1 MRSHAGSSV
10 WILPGFFHLHVLQV
24 SVMRQ
29 LGLTSRIS
37 CGSGP
42 RVCDH
47 LRKKRSSSSGEEAK
61 LATTTAIFGIQNVLP
76 GGVDVS
82 RVGNN
87 EDGEIGRRTRL
98 ILRRE
103 NVALGVKIAALFLH

>member
-1 MRSHAGSSV
+1 M
-10 WILPGFFHLHVLQV
+10 
-24 SVMRQ
+24 
-29 LGLTSRIS
+29 
-37 CGSGP
+37 
-42 RVCDH
+42 
-47 LRKKRSSSSGEEAK
+47 
-61 LATTTAIFGIQNVLP
+61 LP

-87 EDGEIGRRTRL
+87 EDAEIGRRTRL